1 MLVLINLIEDDAT
14 NEGSVTES
22 WARLIDFVSTYEGFI
37 SAKLHKS
44 LGTAASYKYVAI
56 SNWESEGAIASILG
70 DEKFLE
76 IAAEL
81 NWSGNPTAYEVI
93 DERP

>member
-14 NEGSVTES
+14 NEGIVAES
-22 WARLIDFVSTYEGFI
+22 WARLADFVSTHEGFI

-44 LGTAASYKYVAI
+44 LGTGASYRYVAI
-56 SNWESEGAIASILG
+56 SMWESEGAIASILG
-70 DEKFLE
+70 DVKFLE

-81 NWSGNPTAYEVI
+81 NLSGNPSAYEVI